1 MAVLLFLVLEVDDL
15 LAAVCR
21 GVERTLGTA
30 EAVECLA
37 ESGEHAL
44 LVAGVVAFQLRR
56 DEGDGVLGL
65 GLEAGDLR
73 ELVFDLLLDGLDG
86 GEDVGERHRAG
97 TFQRGGGEREML
109 RLVER
114 CVPSADAAVGDEELW
129 VAHGG
134 AVPDEGA
141 VVLRRPAQDGLLKG
155 LAG

>member
-1 MAVLLFLVLEVDDL
+1 MLLFRVLEVDDL

-21 GVERTLGTA
+21 GAKRTLGTA

-44 LVAGVVAFQLRR
+44 LVAGVVAVQLGR

-86 GEDVGERHRAG
+86 GEDVSERHSAG
-97 TFQRGGGEREML
+97 TFRRGGGAREML

-114 CVPSADAAVGDEELW
+114 CVPSADAAVRDDELW

>member
-1 MAVLLFLVLEVDDL
+1 MLLFLVLEVDDL

-21 GVERTLGTA
+21 GVERAFGTA

-37 ESGEHAL
+37 ERGEHSL
-44 LVAGVVAFQLRR
+44 LVAGFVAFQLGR

-86 GEDVGERHRAG
+86 GEDVGERHSAG
-97 TFQRGGGEREML
+97 TFRRGGGEREML
-109 RLVER
+109 RLEER
-114 CVPSADAAVGDEELW
+114 CVLSADAAVRDDELW
-129 VAHGG
+129 VAHRG
-134 AVPDEGA
+134 AVPDEGT
-141 VVLRRPAQDGLLKG
+141 VVLRCPAQDGLFEG

>member
-1 MAVLLFLVLEVDDL
+1 VLLFRVLEVDDL

-21 GVERTLGTA
+21 FAKRALGTA
-30 EAVECLA
+30 EAVERLA

-44 LVAGVVAFQLRR
+44 LVAGVVAFQLGR

-86 GEDVGERHRAG
+86 GEDVGERHSAG
-97 TFQRGGGEREML
+97 TFRHGGGEMEML
-109 RLVER
+109 SLVER
-114 CVPSADAAVGDEELW
+114 RVPSADAAVRDDELW
-129 VAHGG
+129 VTHRG
-134 AVPDEGA
+134 AVPDEGT
-141 VVLRRPAQDGLLKG
+141 VVLRRPAQDGLFEG

>member
-1 MAVLLFLVLEVDDL
+1 MLLFRVLEVDDL
-15 LAAVCR
+15 LAAVCGFVKR
-21 GVERTLGTA
+21 ALGAA
-30 EAVECLA
+30 EAVERLA

-44 LVAGVVAFQLRR
+44 LVAGVVAFQLGR

-86 GEDVGERHRAG
+86 GEDVGERHSAG
-97 TFQRGGGEREML
+97 TFRRGGGEMEL
-109 RLVER
+109 VSLVER
-114 CVPSADAAVGDEELW
+114 CVPSVDPAVGDDELW

-134 AVPDEGA
+134 AVPDEGS
-141 VVLRRPAQDGLLKG
+141 VVLRRPAQDGLLEG

>member
-1 MAVLLFLVLEVDDL
+1 MAVLLFRVLEVDDL

-21 GVERTLGTA
+21 GVERALGAA

-37 ESGEHAL
+37 EGGEHAL
-44 LVAGVVAFQLRR
+44 VVVAVAAVQLGR

-65 GLEAGDLR
+65 GLEGGYLR
-73 ELVFDLLLDGLDG
+73 ELVFNLLLDGLDG
-86 GEDVGERHRAG
+86 GEDVGERHSAG
-97 TFQRGGGEREML
+97 TFRRGGGEREIL
-109 RLVER
+109 SLVER
-114 CVPSADAAVGDEELW
+114 RIQSADAAVRDDELW

-141 VVLRRPAQDGLLKG
+141 VVLRRPAQDGLLEG

>member
-1 MAVLLFLVLEVDDL
+1 MLLFRVLEVDDL
-15 LAAVCR
+15 LAAVC
-21 GVERTLGTA
+21 GFIERTLGTA
-30 EAVECLA
+30 EAVERLA

-44 LVAGVVAFQLRR
+44 VVVAVAAVQFRR

-65 GLEAGDLR
+65 GLEGGDLR

-86 GEDVGERHRAG
+86 GEDVGERHSAG
-97 TFQRGGGEREML
+97 TFRRGGGEREL
-109 RLVER
+109 LSLVER
-114 CVPSADAAVGDEELW
+114 RVPSADAAVRDDELW

-141 VVLRRPAQDGLLKG
+141 VVLRCPAQDGLFEG

>member
-1 MAVLLFLVLEVDDL
+1 MLLFLVLEVDDL

-21 GVERTLGTA
+21 GVERAFGTA

-37 ESGEHAL
+37 ERGEHAL
-44 LVAGVVAFQLRR
+44 LVAGVVAFQLGR

-86 GEDVGERHRAG
+86 GEDVGERHSVG
-97 TFQRGGGEREML
+97 TFRHGGREREML
-109 RLVER
+109 SLVER
-114 CVPSADAAVGDEELW
+114 WVLSADAAVRDDELW
-129 VAHGG
+129 VAHGC

-141 VVLRRPAQDGLLKG
+141 VVLRRPAQDGLLEG

>member
-1 MAVLLFLVLEVDDL
+1 MLLFLVFEVDDL

-21 GVERTLGTA
+21 GVERAFGTA

-37 ESGEHAL
+37 ERGEHAL
-44 LVAGVVAFQLRR
+44 LVAGVVAFQLGR

-86 GEDVGERHRAG
+86 GEDVGERHSAG
-97 TFQRGGGEREML
+97 TFRRGGGEREML
-109 RLVER
+109 SLAER
-114 CVPSADAAVGDEELW
+114 WVLSADAAVGDDELR

-134 AVPDEGA
+134 AVPGEGA
-141 VVLRRPAQDGLLKG
+141 VVLRRPAQDGLLEG

>member
-1 MAVLLFLVLEVDDL
+1 MLLFRVLEVDDL

-21 GVERTLGTA
+21 RVKRALGTA

-37 ESGEHAL
+37 ESSEHAL
-44 LVAGVVAFQLRR
+44 LVASVVAFQLGR
-56 DEGDGVLGL
+56 DESDGVLGF

-73 ELVFDLLLDGLDG
+73 ELVFDLLLNGLDG
-86 GEDVGERHRAG
+86 GEDVGERHSAG
-97 TFQRGGGEREML
+97 TFRRGGGEREML
-109 RLVER
+109 SLVER
-114 CVPSADAAVGDEELW
+114 RVPSADAAVRDDELW

-141 VVLRRPAQDGLLKG
+141 VVLRRPAQDGLLEG

>member
-1 MAVLLFLVLEVDDL
+1 MLLLLVLEVDDL

-30 EAVECLA
+30 QAVECLA

-86 GEDVGERHRAG
+86 GEDVGERHSAG
-97 TFQRGGGEREML
+97 TFRRGGGEREML
-109 RLVER
+109 SLVER
-114 CVPSADAAVGDEELW
+114 RVPSADAAVRDDELW

-141 VVLRRPAQDGLLKG
+141 VVLRRPAQDGLLEG

>member
-1 MAVLLFLVLEVDDL
+1 MLLFRVLEVDDL

-21 GVERTLGTA
+21 GAKRTLGTA

-44 LVAGVVAFQLRR
+44 LVAGVVAFQLGR

-65 GLEAGDLR
+65 GLEGGYLR

-86 GEDVGERHRAG
+86 GEDVGERHSAD
-97 TFQRGGGEREML
+97 TFRRGGGEREML
-109 RLVER
+109 SLVER
-114 CVPSADAAVGDEELW
+114 RVPSADAAVGDDELW
-129 VAHGG
+129 VAHRG
-134 AVPDEGA
+134 AVPDEDA
-141 VVLRRPAQDGLLKG
+141 VVLRCPAQDGLFEG

>member
-1 MAVLLFLVLEVDDL
+1 MLLFRVLEVDDL
-15 LAAVCR
+15 LAAVC
-21 GVERTLGTA
+21 GFVERTFGTA
-30 EAVECLA
+30 EAVERLA

-44 LVAGVVAFQLRR
+44 LVAGVVAFQLGR

-73 ELVFDLLLDGLDG
+73 ELVFDMLLDGLDG
-86 GEDVGERHRAG
+86 GEDVGERHSAG
-97 TFQRGGGEREML
+97 TFRHGGGEREML
-109 RLVER
+109 SLVER
-114 CVPSADAAVGDEELW
+114 RVPSADAAVGDDELW

-141 VVLRRPAQDGLLKG
+141 VVLRRPAQDGLLEG